1 MGFRPL
7 PGRGVVQRG
16 VKIGHCWGCV
26 VTVARSAKQ
35 GVANWQI
42 EMVVRAAVMGVAMRV
57 SLGDVDAMI
66 LETLAWPAGTVS
78 PIQLPILIS
87 ARTASVCRCRT
98 GCI

>member
-1 MGFRPL
+1 MKVGFRPL

-42 EMVVRAAVMGVAMRV
+42 EMVVRAAVMGVAV
-57 SLGDVDAMI
+57 TVVGDVDAMI
-66 LETLAWPAGTVS
+66 LETLGQFP
-78 PIQLPILIS
+78 P
-87 ARTASVCRCRT
+87 
-98 GCI
+98 